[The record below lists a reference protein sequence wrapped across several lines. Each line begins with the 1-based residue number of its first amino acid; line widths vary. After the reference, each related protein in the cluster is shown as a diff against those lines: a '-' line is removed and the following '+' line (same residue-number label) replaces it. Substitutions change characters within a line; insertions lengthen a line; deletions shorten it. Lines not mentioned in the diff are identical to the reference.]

1 MNVSSSV
8 LVKILE
14 WCDHHKNDPP
24 APEGADTDD
33 SRRKTSEIGE
43 WDNKWVPV
51 DHRCHGVR
59 QWLTKRFIM
68 VDQEMLFEIIL
79 AAK

>member
-8 LVKILE
+8 LNKVLE

-24 APEGADTDD
+24 APEGTDTDD

-43 WDNKWVPV
+43 WDNK
-51 DHRCHGVR
+51 
-59 QWLTKRFIM
+59 
-68 VDQEMLFEIIL
+68 
-79 AAK
+79 